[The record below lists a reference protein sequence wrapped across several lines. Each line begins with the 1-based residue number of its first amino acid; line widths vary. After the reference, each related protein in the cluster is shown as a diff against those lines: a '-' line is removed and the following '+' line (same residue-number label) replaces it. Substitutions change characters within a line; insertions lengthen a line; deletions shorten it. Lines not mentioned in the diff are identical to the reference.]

1 MQKIQLVAKEDER
14 IISEIY
20 DKIAIYCK
28 INSIKFRVIY
38 EFRKQTHNRP
48 HCMVFQG

>member
-1 MQKIQLVAKEDER
+1 MEKIQLAEKGDER

-20 DKIAIYCK
+20 AQIAVYCK